1 MHVGILNVIYKNS
14 DDELQYFYGAV
25 QREAE
30 RARITIRHYV
40 FDNTAEPSPVELP
53 PDTKYQHSAVNLGY
67 TAATNRL
74 MAAAFSDGC
83 DAVITMNADGFPL
96 PGCIEK
102 LIGRYE
108 ALGRNALIEARQFPE
123 EHPKAYDQLTGE
135 SDWIS
140 GCCMLIGRE
149 VYDLLGSFDE
159 NLFLYC
165 EDVDYSFRARWSG
178 ARCVTVDDALFFH
191 TVRNRAPAPLPRRN
205 ALVSGRYLARKW
217 GNDQAYELFSQAL
230 VEEGHF
236 DSLDTL
242 PALPADIQDRSGQ
255 ISFDARDRLTFTRSR
270 WKV

>member
-1 MHVGILNVIYKNS
+1 MQVGILNVIYNNTEH
-14 DDELQYFYGAV
+14 ELKYFYNAVGA
-25 QREAE
+25 EAE
-30 RARITIRHYV
+30 RAGVMIRHYV
-40 FDNTAEPSPVELP
+40 FDNTTEPTPVELP
-53 PDTKYQHSAVNLGY
+53 PSTNYQHSATNLGY

-123 EHPKAYDQLTGE
+123 EHPKAYDQFTGE
-135 SDWIS
+135 SDWVS

-191 TVRNRAPAPLPRRN
+191 PVRNRPPAPFPRGHM
-205 ALVSGRYLARKW
+205 LLSGRYVATKW
-217 GNDQAYELFSQAL
+217 GNDQARELFSQAL

-236 DSLDTL
+236 GSRDML
-242 PALPADIQDRSGQ
+242 PALPADIEERSGQ
-255 ISFDARDRLTFTRSR
+255 IAFDASHRLTFARSR
-270 WKV
+270 WSV